1 MAISKWQTKYIFKYN
16 GGMMTSLALLPAG
29 LRRRLERWWPEPLVI
44 GRREQLLVAA
54 AALFA
59 IALTGLFTAL
69 TIGSAPLLVAS
80 MGAAAVLLY
89 ALPSSPLAQPWP
101 LLGGHLVSAT
111 IGVLCAH
118 YVAQPALAAGL
129 AVGLAI
135 FAMIALRCLHPPGG
149 AIALNAVVGGP
160 AVQAMGFGF
169 VGLVL
174 CNTLLMLALA
184 WLLNNYLLR
193 RPYPRVLPPPNRHL
207 IRDPAPLA
215 RLGIREEDMEAALSG
230 FNHLLD
236 ISRSDLEQVMTL
248 AEMHAYRR
256 RLGDIR
262 CRDIMSRDVIS
273 LRPDTALAEAWRLLR
288 RHKVRALPVVT
299 DAGQVLGMVSLVDFL
314 KRLDGS
320 PQGLRERLARLLG
333 GRAGD
338 SRVAAIMSSTLISV
352 REDLHLVELVP
363 LFAERGLHHVPVL
376 AADGTLAGVISQSDL
391 IAALFR
397 DRLHAG

>member
-1 MAISKWQTKYIFKYN
+1 
-16 GGMMTSLALLPAG
+16 L
-29 LRRRLERWWPEPLVI
+29 I
-44 GRREQLLVAA
+44 GRREQLAVAA

-69 TIGSAPLLVAS
+69 TLGPAPLLVAS

-89 ALPSSPLAQPWP
+89 TLPSSPLAQPWP
-101 LLGGHLVSAT
+101 LLGGHLVSAA
-111 IGVLCAH
+111 IGVACA
-118 YVAQPALAAGL
+118 QWLPWPWLAAGV

-160 AVQAMGFGF
+160 AVQAMGYGF
-169 VGLVL
+169 VALVL
-174 CNTLLMLALA
+174 CNALLMLALA

-193 RPYPRVLPPPNRHL
+193 RPYPRALPPPNRHL

-215 RLGIREEDMEAALSG
+215 RLGIREEDMEAALAG

-273 LRPDTALAEAWRLLR
+273 LRPDTALQEAWRLLR
-288 RHKVRALPVVT
+288 QHKVRALPVVT
-299 DAGQVLGMVSLVDFL
+299 DSGQVLGMVSLVDFL

-320 PQGLRERLARLLG
+320 PQGLRERLARLLS

-352 REDLHLVELVP
+352 RDDLHLVELVP
-363 LFAERGLHHVPVL
+363 LFADRGLHHVPVL
-376 AADGTLAGVISQSDL
+376 AGDGTLAGVISQSDL

-397 DRLHAG
+397 DRLSGA